1 VPTPPVVDDCVED
14 KGVAA
19 VVQTVRAIA
28 HLVSCLGSADVEFR
42 GRGDC
47 RARQSTASALFS
59 DYYFVDDHTVQE
71 ILCNSSDPYEL

>member
-1 VPTPPVVDDCVED
+1 VLPPWFRLS
-14 KGVAA
+14 GPLH
-19 VVQTVRAIA
+19 TY
-28 HLVSCLGSADVEFR
+28 CLGLGGAEVKFR
-42 GRGDC
+42 GRGNC